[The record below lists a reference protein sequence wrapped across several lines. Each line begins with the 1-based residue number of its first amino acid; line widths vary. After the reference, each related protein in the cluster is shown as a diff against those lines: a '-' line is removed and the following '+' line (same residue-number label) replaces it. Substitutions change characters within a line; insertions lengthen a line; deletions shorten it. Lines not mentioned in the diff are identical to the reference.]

1 MTKIDGDSMSARS
14 RSSAVPPDVATT
26 EMDIGDLYSAVAR
39 RWRLLAPALA
49 VTMSLAGIYIAVTPA
64 RYAASMSFLVDTRER
79 PPIGVDA
86 QPIAQNP
93 DTGLIE
99 SQMRLLT
106 SNEVLRRTVNDQ
118 QLRFD
123 PEFAPAGSL
132 GIVAK
137 IKTFLGMA
145 PPKADNTI
153 DNIVETLGRAITTK
167 RSEKSYVIDVEVK
180 ASSPEKAE
188 RLARALANAY
198 YETQSKM
205 GDDIADKESEW
216 LDKKILDFRTRLEQ
230 AEQRVEEYRKSQS
243 ILITDGHTSLEQ
255 QLKDANSALV
265 EARGKRAEM
274 QAKFAQL
281 QAAIHNDGSI
291 GGLSEAIHSPMI
303 EKLRGDYAAL
313 SRDAAY
319 AESTLGPR
327 HPSYVIIKAQMASLR
342 TQITAEMRRI
352 SIAQDHDLKAARST
366 ESAAEQFVADLQK
379 SINDNGGR
387 RLELNEL
394 ERQAAAVRDR
404 YEKALAARENVH
416 REVVSSPNGVMIDQP
431 IAQKTKVSPRTL
443 PALIIAFAAGLN
455 LWIATALVLEFLER
469 KRIGS
474 AGPSAQP
481 GVAAAPEQVNAFAD
495 ERAEATL
502 AQQPAENRW
511 RAEEEVTPIV
521 VPLPAFDARH
531 VTVGR
536 IHSGDTGLILRARKI
551 MESPGAAPY
560 RRAITDLYDSLWT
573 VPILRTAPVVAIAAN
588 VKSVG
593 VSTTAL
599 SLALLACSQGDRVL
613 LMDCNPQHPTFA
625 TLLPKLAPVKK
636 RFGFDR
642 PLFLYRREHA
652 GTGEILLSQLDA
664 AKQDWPSEQYFKSK
678 FDLIILDC
686 GVLTEA
692 GQGLPPAEEIDAVI
706 MIERDERG
714 ERNACLLFGSEAGEK
729 QNLTAASL
737 AEPPA
742 RMRA

>member
-1 MTKIDGDSMSARS
+1 
-14 RSSAVPPDVATT
+14 
-26 EMDIGDLYSAVAR
+26 MDIGDLYNAVAR

-49 VTMSLAGIYIAVTPA
+49 VTMSLAGVYIAVTPA

-123 PEFAPAGSL
+123 PEFAPGQSL
-132 GIVAK
+132 GLVSR
-137 IKTFLGMA
+137 IKALLGIA
-145 PPKADNTI
+145 PPKPDNAI

-198 YETQSKM
+198 YETQSKL

-216 LDKKILDFRTRLEQ
+216 LDKKIVDFRTRLEQ

-265 EARGKRAEM
+265 EARGKRAETE
-274 QAKFAQL
+274 AKFAQL
-281 QAAIHNDGSI
+281 QAAIRNGGSI

-352 SIAQDHDLKAARST
+352 SVAQDHDLKAARST
-366 ESAAEQFVADLQK
+366 ERAAEQFVADLQK
-379 SINDNGGR
+379 SINDSGSR

-455 LWIATALVLEFLER
+455 LWIAGALVLEFLER
-469 KRIGS
+469 KRVR
-474 AGPSAQP
+474 AVAPSAQP
-481 GVAAAPEQVNAFAD
+481 AEAAASRQAKGFPE
-495 ERAEATL
+495 ERMGATD
-502 AQQPAENRW
+502 AQPSAENRW
-511 RAEEEVTPIV
+511 RADEEATPIV
-521 VPLPAFDARH
+521 VPLPTFDARH

-536 IHSGDTGLILRARKI
+536 IHSGDAGLILRARKI
-551 MESPGAAPY
+551 MESPGTPY
-560 RRAITDLYDSLWT
+560 RLAIMDLYDSLWT

-588 VKSVG
+588 VKGVG

-664 AKQDWPSEQYFKSK
+664 LKQDWPRERYFKSK
-678 FDLIILDC
+678 FDLVILDC

-692 GQGLPPAEEIDAVI
+692 GQGLPPAEEIDAVT

-714 ERNACLLFGSEAGEK
+714 ERNACLLFGSEAAEK
-729 QNLTAASL
+729 PNIPAGPRAA
-737 AEPPA
+737 PFA